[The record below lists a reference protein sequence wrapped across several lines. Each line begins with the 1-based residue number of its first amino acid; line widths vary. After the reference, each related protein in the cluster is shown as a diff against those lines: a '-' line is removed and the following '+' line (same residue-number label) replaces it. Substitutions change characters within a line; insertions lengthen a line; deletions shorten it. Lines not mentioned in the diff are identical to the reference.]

1 MTGKNVLDLVTSQNG
16 KLTQDQ
22 YLCIFEHSPN
32 LVTVFYDEN
41 GEYEFELV
49 FDDIED
55 TVFCNVVVQEAL

>member
-55 TVFCNVVVQEAL
+55 TVFCNVVV

>member
-1 MTGKNVLDLVTSQNG
+1 MTGKNVLDLVSSQGG

-22 YLCIFEHSPN
+22 YLCIFEYSPN

-55 TVFCNVVVQEAL
+55 TVFCNVVV